1 MVMTELTF
9 GMVRKMINK
18 NIMGVDKYIVGIFS
32 KLEGVIVEVVKSFDL
47 NQLDKAK
54 QLLRNLRYNYNND
67 FRLAKEIWQGTGST
81 EYEFIRVRSR
91 KKGGKK

>member
-1 MVMTELTF
+1 MVMMELIF

-32 KLEGVIVEVVKSFDL
+32 KVEGVIIEVIKSFDL

-54 QLLRNLRYNYNND
+54 QFLRNLRYNYDND

-81 EYEFIRVRSR
+81 DYDYIRVRSR
-91 KKGGKK
+91 NKGGKK